1 MKPRST
7 QLRHRAIRICTV
19 PFAALFAVS
28 ASGADISWNGATNAV
43 WSTGGNWVG
52 GVAPTTTDVAVFNA
66 SSTANL
72 STTLGADFSIAGL
85 KITTPSGLITIGG
98 ANTLTLGAGGIG
110 LNVALQDL
118 QFNALVALAAGQ
130 SRHAMIDQ
138 TLTTSAVIHGRE
150 VNLSKIEIEDLTFSG
165 PGMFTSVASTGD
177 GQANVTGSLRATK
190 VEKLAFADV
199 GTFSISAAPR
209 ANRTVEELRV
219 SDGSG
224 VAGSANRG
232 GKRTVKISSR
242 GVGKAGAKEK
252 TVTTDVTAEDLRAAL
267 ELKDGTGLLVG
278 DEGLTLNNTG
288 FGNTDAANVDNVTV
302 SDANIVTVSNQNS
315 GRQYVTSRLVPL
327 VSPPLT
333 GTWAN
338 VGTAWGTGTNWS
350 GGTAPGTG
358 DDALFNLA
366 SYTFQPAFTANAA
379 LGEFHSSGAGAIT
392 FTGTQTLTLNANG
405 STAGTGILVDSGA
418 GAVNFAGVKFILGAS
433 QSWTNNSSNVV
444 NNGAGTINTNG
455 QTLTF
460 NGSGSGGF
468 NLNGVISSTGN
479 LITNQSSGTLT
490 LNGANSFT
498 GTTTISAGTLIVG
511 NTGKLGGNATTY
523 AGNITNNGAFIY
535 KTSASQTYSGLISG
549 SGTLTKDTSST
560 FDSSQL
566 SVLTL
571 SNASNNY
578 TGATTI
584 TAGTLSVS
592 VSGNLGNAAANLVFN
607 GGTLQ
612 ITGTAITSF
621 VSGAGNIGHT
631 VSFTRGKTVGLDIN
645 SNANT
650 FTVDQVLNQG
660 TGGFIKAGAGTVIL
674 NQANTYTGNTTVNA
688 GVLQYA
694 STSAI
699 SGSGRNVTINPGGAV
714 QFAAFSNA
722 DIATALG
729 RIDTTSKGTIDPTNN
744 LAGIFDF
751 SSASLANTSLGAGG
765 TTGLNVDFTGTLT
778 PFGTTYRLGG
788 TNSSTNNI
796 RMATANQLSG
806 ANDVVVTGGVAYL
819 TNQNYSGATFL
830 NSGTLQLSGP
840 NGAITSGAG
849 GITFNGGAL
858 TLTNAVAENAVVR
871 VPIGTAI
878 TSNGGTFNYNN
889 ISNASTV
896 YAQAVGSVAIT
907 TGQLDTVLGSDMV
920 GGGGNTQTLTLAGL
934 THASSATGTA
944 TFSAT
949 TTGPNATTNMIN
961 VTGGTAST
969 NIGPWATVGT
979 TAALQTD
986 YAAYDASK
994 NITAAAIAG
1003 SADSTWTSSSALY
1016 TNGTGGNVVLGATA
1030 HDMLGLRNT
1039 GATTVMK
1046 IQSGGDLHTYGLL
1059 NGVSTLWTIQQ
1070 NAGAGVVT
1078 TPNGGGNLFVTTGAG
1093 AITIS
1098 APVTNSADV
1107 VPVAVSL
1114 VKSGSGTLTLSGP
1127 NTYTGGTFINA
1138 GTLTTSNATALGSN
1152 SAVTLANVAGATLNI
1167 TAADISIG
1175 SLTGGGASGGNVTLG
1190 AKLTVGGDNTSP
1202 AAYAGSISG
1211 AGKLVK
1217 IGSGT
1222 LTLSGN
1228 NTYGNTANNTG
1239 DFNTDLQA
1247 GTVLIDSTNPF
1258 GNWIVNLNGPTVTLQ
1273 AATTARTV
1281 TNPIWLNG
1289 TTTTVSGSQSLTF
1302 SGNVMGRGGPATL
1315 TNNITGGGTLS
1326 LTGNVFTDWAS
1337 GFQTLTFNGTGNTN
1351 ISAPIANNFNNFAG
1365 QNGNIIKSGAGTLT
1379 LSGTNTYTGTTTISV
1394 GVINMGNNL
1403 ALQNSTVDV
1412 GSNNNA
1418 VTFAAG
1424 ITAPTLGGL
1433 QGSGNLVLTTAA
1445 SQAATL
1451 TVGNNNSTTT
1461 YSGILS
1467 GTGGLTKSGNGT
1479 TLTLSGTTSSFT
1491 GNISITGGTLLATG
1505 AAGGLNPTTS
1515 ALGNPQT
1522 ASRTMTVG
1530 SGTFLNFGANDIL
1543 GNASSTVAVKTIVNG
1558 GTITNN
1564 GDFFTTLGPVDLNGG
1579 TINSIGGANAS
1590 SPSFLLNGTVTV
1602 GGSAVSTISG
1612 SGAFSQMALATT
1624 ATTFDVGDATSS
1636 SASDLNVSVALQ
1648 GGALTK
1654 SGVGTMTL
1662 SGINTYTGTT
1672 TVSAGTLSLTGS
1684 LTGGGAITTSGTG
1697 ILNQSLAGAI
1707 SGASS
1712 LTQNSSGTSI
1722 LAGTNSYTG
1731 DTTINA
1737 GTLQVNGT
1745 ITSNTTV
1752 NDASLLVFGTVMGT
1766 VETNGISSIVVSGTI
1781 SGTTTLNSGGTLS
1794 GDNSTLGNVTV
1805 NDGGTFSPGGGGI
1818 GALTVNGNLD
1828 FTDSSIFSVQFDS
1841 SAPAVDT
1848 ITVTGNLN
1856 IAMGAVLNVGDIG
1869 MDPGSIYGTAA
1880 NIITYSGTWNGGTF
1894 ADLPDDSYFMDG
1906 GRNFQ
1911 ISYNGADVEVPE
1923 GIVTITMVEVIPEPC
1938 AAVSLLGGLG
1948 LLLGVR
1954 RRRA

>member
-7 QLRHRAIRICTV
+7 QLRHRAIRICAV

-28 ASGADISWNGATNAV
+28 ASAADISWNGATNAV

-52 GVAPTTTDVAVFNA
+52 GVAPIATDVAVFNA

-72 STTLGADFSIAGL
+72 STTLGADFSIQGL
-85 KITTPSGLITIGG
+85 KITTPTGLITIGG

-118 QFNALVALAAGQ
+118 QLNALVALAAEQ
-130 SRHAMIDQ
+130 SRHAMFDQ
-138 TLTTSAVIHGRE
+138 TLTTRAVIHGRE
-150 VNLSKIEIEDLTFSG
+150 VNLSKIEIADLTFSG

-177 GQANVTGSLRATK
+177 GQTNATESLRATK
-190 VEKLAFADV
+190 VEKLAFADF
-199 GTFSISAAPR
+199 GTFSIGAAPR
-209 ANRTVEELRV
+209 VNRTVGELRV
-219 SDGSG
+219 SDGSR

-242 GVGKAGAKEK
+242 GDGKAGAKEK
-252 TVTTDVTAEDLRAAL
+252 IVTTDVTAEDLRAAL
-267 ELKDGTGLLVG
+267 ELKDGTGPLLELAG
-278 DEGLTLNNTG
+278 AEGLTLDDRG
-288 FGNTDAANVDNVTV
+288 SGNTDVAGAGVVTV
-302 SDANIVTVSNQNS
+302 SDANIVTESNQNL

-444 NNGAGTINTNG
+444 NNGGGTINTNG

-479 LITNQSSGTLT
+479 LLMNQSSGTLT

-498 GTTTISAGTLIVG
+498 GTTTITAGTLIVG
-511 NTGKLGGNATTY
+511 NTGKLGGNATIY
-523 AGNITNNGAFIY
+523 AGNITNNAAFIY
-535 KTSASQTYSGLISG
+535 KTSASQTYSGIISG
-549 SGTLTKDTSST
+549 SGSLTKDTSST

-571 SNASNNY
+571 SNASNDY

-592 VSGNLGNAAANLVFN
+592 ASGNLGGAAANLVFN

-631 VSFTRGKTVGLDIN
+631 VSFTSGKTVGLDI
-645 SNANT
+645 NANT

-674 NQANTYTGNTTVNA
+674 NQANTYTGNTIVNA

-694 STSAI
+694 STGAI
-699 SGSGRNVTINPGGAV
+699 SGSGRNVIINPGGAV
-714 QFAAFSNA
+714 QFAAFSNT

-729 RIDTTSKGTIDPTNN
+729 RIDTTSKGTVDPTNN

-788 TNSSTNNI
+788 TNSITNNI

-819 TNQNYSGATFL
+819 TNQNYSGTTYL
-830 NSGTLQLSGP
+830 NSGTLQLSGA

-871 VPIGTAI
+871 VPSGTAI

-889 ISNASTV
+889 ISNAGTV
-896 YAQAVGSVAIT
+896 YAQTVGSVAIT
-907 TGQLDTVLGSDMV
+907 TGQLDTVLGTDMV
-920 GGGGNTQTLTLAGL
+920 GGGSNAQTLTLAGL

-986 YAAYDASK
+986 YAAYDGSK

-1003 SADSTWTSSSALY
+1003 SADSTWTSSSTLY
-1016 TNGTGGNVVLGATA
+1016 TNGTGGTVTLGATA
-1030 HDMLGLRNT
+1030 HDMLGLLNT
-1039 GATTVMK
+1039 GGTTVMK

-1152 SAVTLANVAGATLNI
+1152 SAVTLANVAGALLNI

-1175 SLTGGGASGGNVTLG
+1175 SLNGGGASGGNVILG
-1190 AKLTVGGDNTSP
+1190 PKLTVGGDNSSS
-1202 AAYAGSISG
+1202 AYAGSISG
-1211 AGKLVK
+1211 ANGALTK

-1228 NTYGNTANNTG
+1228 NTYGSGQTNTG
-1239 DFNTDLQA
+1239 VNNTDLKE
-1247 GTVLIDSTNPF
+1247 GTVVIDSSNPF
-1258 GNWIVNLNGPTVTLQ
+1258 GNWIVALNGSTIVLQ

-1289 TTTTVSGSQSLTF
+1289 GTSTVSGSLSLTF
-1302 SGNVMGRGGPATL
+1302 SGNVMGRSGPQTL

-1379 LSGTNTYTGTTTISV
+1379 LSGANTYTGTTTISV

-1467 GTGGLTKSGNGT
+1467 GTGGLTKAGT
-1479 TLTLSGTTSSFT
+1479 GTLTLSSTTSSFT

-1505 AAGGLNPTTS
+1505 ATGGLNPTTG
-1515 ALGNPQT
+1515 ALGNPQA
-1522 ASRTMTVG
+1522 ASRTITVG

-1624 ATTFDVGDATSS
+1624 ATTFDVADATSS
-1636 SASDLNVSVALQ
+1636 SSSDLNVSVALQ

-1731 DTTINA
+1731 DTTVNA

-1752 NDASLLVFGTVMGT
+1752 NDASLNVVGTVMGT

-1781 SGTTTLNSGGTLS
+1781 SGSTTVNSGGTLA
-1794 GDNSTLGNVTV
+1794 GGGTLGNVLINGGGTLSPGV
-1805 NDGGTFSPGGGGI
+1805 NDI
-1818 GALTVNGNLD
+1818 GALNTG
-1828 FTDSSIFSVQFDS
+1828 
-1841 SAPAVDT
+1841 
-1848 ITVTGNLN
+1848 TVTFRAGGIYKFEIDSTAAAIDLININGNLN
-1856 IAMGAVLNVGDIG
+1856 IETGALMHVSDF
-1869 MDPGSIYGTAA
+1869 GSAILALGISAP
-1880 NIITYSGTWNGGTF
+1880 IITYTGVWSGIAFDGM
-1894 ADLPDDSYFMDG
+1894 PDDSIFTVGLNAY
-1906 GRNFQ
+1906 Q
-1911 ISYNGADVEVPE
+1911 ISYNGVSGTTNEVTLTVVPE
-1923 GIVTITMVEVIPEPC
+1923 PGVAM
-1938 AAVSLLGGLG
+1938 SLLGGLG